1 MSYSIESYRILSYPI
16 VSYPIVSCRIES
28 YRILSYPIL
37 SYRILS
43 YPFLSYPFLAY
54 PIVSFSCGW
63 RGVCSLR
70 AAGVS
75 VCDTPPRIS
84 SYLLVSPRIVSH
96 VIVSP
101 RIVSYPILSYP
112 IVSNRILS
120 YRILLYPIL
129 SYPIVS
135 FPSLS
140 YPIVSYRIL
149 LCPIVSNPIESYRTL
164 SYPILSCPVVS
175 NPIVSYRILSYR
187 ILSYPFLW
195 VQGCLQSAS
204 GGRER
209 LRPESCA
216 ASGCQPKGH
225 AIELELD
232 IIFVIAFH
240 SWLFTVDLVILSF
253 MILAHSWLSSLWSS
267 WARYELHESL
277 NWIFILH
284 ELVCSWLTSSLFT
297 VDGALHLLKFA
308 LWWGYYV
315 DAVLD
320 ELSRSFPQ
328 DRLQESLLR

>member
-1 MSYSIESYRILSYPI
+1 MCYLFKISYRILFHISSYDISYDLISAHLSMNSPHI
-16 VSYPIVSCRIES
+16 VSSAKS
-28 YRILSYPIL
+28 YHLFAPRELSGSKSTGILYYPIL
-37 SYRILS
+37 SYR
-43 YPFLSYPFLAY
+43 
-54 PIVSFSCGW
+54 V
-63 RGVCSLR
+63 
-70 AAGVS
+70 
-75 VCDTPPRIS
+75 
-84 SYLLVSPRIVSH
+84 
-96 VIVSP
+96 
-101 RIVSYPILSYP
+101 LSYP
-112 IVSNRILS
+112 IV
-120 YRILLYPIL
+120 

-240 SWLFTVDLVILSF
+240 S
-253 MILAHSWLSSLWSS
+253 
-267 WARYELHESL
+267 
-277 NWIFILH
+277 
-284 ELVCSWLTSSLFT
+284 
-297 VDGALHLLKFA
+297 
-308 LWWGYYV
+308 
-315 DAVLD
+315 
-320 ELSRSFPQ
+320 
-328 DRLQESLLR
+328 